1 MVEEVARGIYR
12 IGVVLPNNPLKE
24 LNSYYIRGEGSS
36 LLIDT
41 GFRCPE
47 CQEALEAGLAELGAD
62 RAHMDVLAT
71 HVHSDHSGM
80 ADLFVGKDRCIY
92 MSGIDLA
99 HERQVLNGEIYSQ
112 LRERYIKEGFA
123 AGEVDYIQTHNPA
136 RMMSLPEV
144 TDAFQGVE
152 DGQVLTVGEYRLQA
166 ILVPGHTPGDLM
178 LWAEEQGIMFT
189 GDHVLFDITPNIT
202 SWTGMRDA
210 LGSYLENLERVR
222 EYPVRL
228 ALPGHRHTGDYR
240 ARVEAIQ
247 RHHAARL
254 ADALRIVEAAPGLTA
269 YEIAGRMSW
278 NIRARSW
285 DEFPLV
291 QKWFA
296 VGECISHLDHL
307 RRRHLVRSEFT
318 AEKWRYW
325 PGEAQD
331 AKA

>member
-1 MVEEVARGIYR
+1 
-12 IGVVLPNNPLKE
+12 
-24 LNSYYIRGEGSS
+24 
-36 LLIDT
+36 
-41 GFRCPE
+41 
-47 CQEALEAGLAELGAD
+47 
-62 RAHMDVLAT
+62 
-71 HVHSDHSGM
+71 
-80 ADLFVGKDRCIY
+80 
-92 MSGIDLA
+92 
-99 HERQVLNGEIYSQ
+99 
-112 LRERYIKEGFA
+112 
-123 AGEVDYIQTHNPA
+123 
-136 RMMSLPEV
+136 
-144 TDAFQGVE
+144 
-152 DGQVLTVGEYRLQA
+152 
-166 ILVPGHTPGDLM
+166 
-178 LWAEEQGIMFT
+178 MFT